1 MEQKFKFGSRYLTKE
16 EAWLE
21 LRTAFRAAKA
31 KKEAEEA
38 KRKALEQARREKVVD
53 FPRKLSA
60 QELWRRQAVIDACW
74 ERMVYERQELER
86 EASASCHRGP
96 SDPDWSA

>member
-31 KKEAEEA
+31 KREAEEA
-38 KRKALEQARREKVVD
+38 KRKAREEALTEKVVIQFD
-53 FPRKLSA
+53 W
-60 QELWRRQAVIDACW
+60 ELIRRQRIIDQQWQA
-74 ERMVYERQELER
+74 MLDQKAER
-86 EASASCHRGP
+86 EAYASCHRGP
-96 SDPDWSA
+96 GDPDWSA